1 LTENVGGAPEPADV
15 VPPLRPSPPPPP
27 PPRISGRAR
36 NALIGGATAAVVAA
50 VVLTIVFAGHHG
62 RDTAQAQGQ
71 TITVP
76 PMTFNLQASAK
87 AVLDGS
93 DVVGC
98 TLAEDAL
105 LTATNAL
112 EKDTDNPSAAVAD
125 AQKAISQ
132 ADEAAEAAKGQALQS
147 AITAMKAHL
156 TALHDSAQVNDVG
169 QEATV
174 LLSMHDDMNAV
185 YSACPY

>member
-1 LTENVGGAPEPADV
+1 
-15 VPPLRPSPPPPP
+15 
-27 PPRISGRAR
+27 
-36 NALIGGATAAVVAA
+36 
-50 VVLTIVFAGHHG
+50 
-62 RDTAQAQGQ
+62 
-71 TITVP
+71 
-76 PMTFNLQASAK
+76 MTFNLQASAK